1 MISAVIITD
10 NWDEKMKRCVKSVEW
25 CGEIVVVED
34 LNIVSGIKY
43 QVLGINNKIKVFGR
57 RLSNDFAQ
65 QRNYGLKKA
74 KEEWVLF
81 VDSDEE
87 VSRELR
93 KEITAKTQNITCL
106 AGRQAIAKKCV
117 GYYLKR
123 EDCFMGRW
131 LRHGEAEEIKLLRLA
146 KKNSGRW
153 RGCVHE
159 TWEIEGPTA
168 LLENPLHHYPHP
180 TIKEFLGKIN
190 SYTDIVAQ
198 SWKEEG
204 RKIHGWE
211 IVFFPLG
218 KFLQNYLWKL
228 GFLDGFPG
236 LVMAVMMSF
245 HSFLAR
251 AKYYL
256 EAC

>member
-10 NWDEKMKRCVKSVEW
+10 NWDEKMKRCVKSVGW
-25 CGEIVVVED
+25 CGEVIIIEDKHVESRIKNYELRIKNNNIRRYQRD
-34 LNIVSGIKY
+34 LN
-43 QVLGINNKIKVFGR
+43 
-57 RLSNDFAQ
+57 NDFAQ
-65 QRNYGLKKA
+65 QRNYGLDRA
-74 KEEWVLF
+74 KGDWVLF

-87 VSRELR
+87 VSGELR
-93 KEITAKTQNITCL
+93 KEITTKIKTPDC
-106 AGRQAIAKKCV
+106 AG
-117 GYYLKR
+117 YFLKR
-123 EDCFMGRW
+123 DDCFMGRW
-131 LRHGEAEEIKLLRLA
+131 LKHGEAGEMKLLRLA
-146 KKNSGRW
+146 KKNAGRW

-159 TWEIEGPTA
+159 TWGIKGPTA
-168 LLENPLHHYPHP
+168 ALKNPLYHYPHS
-180 TIKEFLGKIN
+180 TITEFLEKIN

-211 IVFFPLG
+211 MILYPLG

-228 GFLDGFPG
+228 GFLDSFPG

-251 AKYYL
+251 SKYYL
-256 EAC
+256 KLR